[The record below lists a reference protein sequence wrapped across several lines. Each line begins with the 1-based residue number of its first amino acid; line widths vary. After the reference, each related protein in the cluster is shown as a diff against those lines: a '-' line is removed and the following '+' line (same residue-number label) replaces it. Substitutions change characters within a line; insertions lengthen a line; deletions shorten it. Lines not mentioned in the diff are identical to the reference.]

1 MKVENGNIPELLE
14 AGKVV
19 NTHGVRGNLKL
30 ESWCDSPA
38 VLTSL
43 RTIYFKKKSGEAVA
57 MTVRG
62 GFAHK
67 GYAVLS
73 LDGISDM
80 DTALRYKGAIVY
92 ARREDIPLPEGS
104 YFVRDLIGLPIIDAD
119 TGVRYGT
126 VNDYIDGAAQD
137 MYEILLDREIFDALS
152 ASEDSD
158 ISDDFA
164 ECSDDGGAEAVTPA
178 LSESEERR
186 RRMRYIPAVPQ
197 FIDRVEPG
205 VGIYIHMMDGLF
217 D

>member
-1 MKVENGNIPELLE
+1 MKVENRNIPELLE

-57 MTVRG
+57 MTVSG

-80 DTALRYKGAIVY
+80 DTAMRYKGAIVY

-119 TGVRYGT
+119 SGVRYGA

-137 MYEILLDREIFDALS
+137 MYEILLDREVFDALN
-152 ASEDSD
+152 EENSD
-158 ISDDFA
+158 ISGDFEGCND
-164 ECSDDGGAEAVTPA
+164 ECGAEAEAQSLT
-178 LSESEERR
+178 ESEERR

>member
-1 MKVENGNIPELLE
+1 MKVENRNIPELLE
-14 AGKVV
+14 AGKGV

-57 MTVRG
+57 MTVSG

-80 DTALRYKGAIVY
+80 DTAMRYKGAIVY
-92 ARREDIPLPEGS
+92 ACREDIPLPEGS

-119 TGVRYGT
+119 SGVRYGA
-126 VNDYIDGAAQD
+126 VNDYIDEAAQD
-137 MYEILLDREIFDALS
+137 MYEILLDSEVFDALND
-152 ASEDSD
+152 SEAPGVSD
-158 ISDDFA
+158 NFTGCNY
-164 ECSDDGGAEAVTPA
+164 EGGAEAETPA
-178 LSESEERR
+178 MSESEERR
-186 RRMRYIPAVPQ
+186 RRIRYIPAVPQ
-197 FIDRVEPG
+197 FIDRVELG